1 MSAALEFAT
10 DPIDP
15 SRLAQAVQELAIVQP
30 SLRAWLLIDA
40 ALLNSERLESAL
52 HRNGWSY
59 ANALATTPLAA
70 YGAQGPQLLE
80 IPRGDDVLAE
90 GVQRLASIGPGAP
103 AFSWLVSR
111 QPIEQLQA
119 CFGYLAQ
126 ARQDGLK
133 LHCRMSDTRVLPAL
147 LATLSGS
154 QARRVAQAIAQWQ
167 WFDRDG
173 TTGNWLAPALEEGA
187 VDTGDHLELDT
198 LQFASLLDAAEADGI
213 FAQLLETVSQL
224 VPQTSRSLFH
234 RQLQRALE
242 IATSLHVTGNPD
254 RLQFV
259 VLSLTCGEDFY
270 KRPALSDTW
279 RAVAQGARLTALM
292 KDWSDDLW
300 NTLEDRTR

>member
-1 MSAALEFAT
+1 MRAALEFAT

-15 SRLAQAVQELAIVQP
+15 SRFSQAVQEFVNVQP

-40 ALLNSERLESAL
+40 ALLDSDRLESVL
-52 HRNGWSY
+52 NRSGWPY
-59 ANALATTPLAA
+59 VNALATTPLAA
-70 YGAQGPQLLE
+70 YGAHGPQLLE
-80 IPRGDDVLAE
+80 MPRDDAMLAE
-90 GVQRLASIGPGAP
+90 GVRRLASIGPGAP
-103 AFSWLVSR
+103 AFSWLASN
-111 QPIEQLQA
+111 QPIAQLQT

-133 LHCRMSDTRVLPAL
+133 LHCRMSDTRVLPSL
-147 LATLSGS
+147 LATLSEA
-154 QARRVAQAIAQWQ
+154 QTRRAAQTIGQWQ

-173 TTGNWLAPALEEGA
+173 TIGKWLAPALDDGVA
-187 VDTGDHLELDT
+187 DTADHLELDA

-224 VPQTSRSLFH
+224 VPRTGRALFH
-234 RQLQRALE
+234 RQLQRTLE
-242 IATSLHVTGNPD
+242 IATSLHVAGNPD

-270 KRPALSDTW
+270 KHPDLAGTW
-279 RAVAQGARLTALM
+279 QAVAQGTSLTALM

-300 NTLEDRTR
+300 NVLENRTQ